1 MTPLGWG
8 LLAVAAVAAA
18 IDWWSVWAES
28 ARARQVERIAKP
40 AVLLALIGVAAV
52 STPASPGVQ
61 PWLLIGLVGGLVGDV
76 LLLPPGRLVPGLVAF
91 LVGHVAYVVAFLG
104 LPGTVAW
111 LLLGIAIAAIV
122 AGTVGLRLVRAAAR
136 LGLRLPV
143 GIYLFVISLMAVV
156 ATRTGIPA
164 AILGGWLFV
173 ASDSMLGWGE
183 FVVGKSADGRSRGG
197 PRLRLGVITTYH
209 AAQVLLVLALLLG
222 APAG

>member
-8 LLAVAAVAAA
+8 LLAVAAVAAV
-18 IDWWSVWAES
+18 IDWWAVWAETP
-28 ARARQVERIAKP
+28 RARLVERVAKP
-40 AVLLALIGVAAV
+40 ATLLALIGVAVV
-52 STPASPGVQ
+52 STPANPAVQ
-61 PWLLIGLVGGLVGDV
+61 PWLLIGLVGGLAGDI

-91 LVGHVAYVVAFLG
+91 LVGHLAYVVAFLG
-104 LPGTVAW
+104 LTGTGAW
-111 LLLGIAIAAIV
+111 LLLGVAIAAIV
-122 AGTVGLRLVRAAAR
+122 AGTVGLRLVRAAGE

-164 AILGGWLFV
+164 AILGAWLFV

-183 FVVGKSADGRSRGG
+183 FVVGKSEDGRSRGG
-197 PRLRLGVITTYH
+197 PGLRLGVITTYH

>member
-8 LLAVAAVAAA
+8 LLAVAAVAAV
-18 IDWWSVWAES
+18 IDWWSVWAETPQ
-28 ARARQVERIAKP
+28 ARLVERIAKP
-40 AVLLALIGVAAV
+40 ATLLALIGVVVV
-52 STPASPGVQ
+52 STPANAAAR

-91 LVGHVAYVVAFLG
+91 LVGHLAYVVAFLG

-111 LLLGIAIAAIV
+111 LLLGVAIAAVV
-122 AGTVGLRLVRAAAR
+122 AGTVGLRLVHAAGQH
-136 LGLRLPV
+136 GLRLPV

-156 ATRTGIPA
+156 ATRTAIPA
-164 AILGGWLFV
+164 AVLGAWLFV

-183 FVVGKSADGRSRGG
+183 FVVGKAPDGRSRGG

-209 AAQVLLVLALLLG
+209 AAQVLIVLAPLVG
-222 APAG
+222 